1 MAESDPD
8 RIDQLSRTIQ
18 GTIARPGQKSFET
31 ARTVWN
37 ARFLRSPALIAR
49 CLESEDVAAAVRF
62 ARHEGMA
69 LSVKG
74 GGHDYAGNTVAEG
87 SLLIDLGPMDSVE
100 VDVTARRAVVGAGA
114 TWGQVDGATY
124 PHGLATPGGT
134 VSSVGVAGFSL
145 GGGSG
150 WLTRKHGLAVDN
162 VQAARIVTASGE
174 IVRADERENPD
185 LFWAIRG
192 GGGNFGVVTSFEYAL
207 HALAPQVL
215 AGQVFYPLERAAEI
229 LRFYRDRFRDAP
241 DELMC
246 YPFFI
251 RVPPMEPFP
260 EAYHGRVVLDLVVA
274 WLGPVEDGAAHVAPF
289 RGLGDPFLDLVAPQ
303 PYTTLQQA
311 FDAGMGKGN
320 RWYSR
325 SQQLDDLT
333 DAAIDTLVDALDPFP
348 GAFTAVY
355 LGPHG
360 GAAGRVASDAT
371 AYPHRSSAHELHVFP
386 GWADPAMDEAVMAW
400 ADALH
405 EVMLPHGNGGV
416 YVNLLGDGEPHR
428 VKNAYGSNYPRLTE
442 LKSKWDPENL
452 FRGNHNIP
460 PGA

>member
-1 MAESDPD
+1 MAESDHD
-8 RIDQLSRTIQ
+8 RIEQLSRTIE
-18 GTIARPGQKSFET
+18 GSILRPEQEAFET

-37 ARFLRSPALIAR
+37 ARFHRAPALIAR
-49 CLESEDVAAAVRF
+49 CVRADDVAAAVRF
-62 ARHEGMA
+62 ARDQGMA
-69 LSVKG
+69 LSVKS

-87 SLLIDLGPMDSVE
+87 SLLVDLSPMNS
-100 VDVTARRAVVGAGA
+100 VDVDVAGRRAVVGAGA
-114 TWGQVDGATY
+114 NWGQVDGATY

-162 VQAARIVTASGE
+162 VRAARVVTAAGE
-174 IVRADERENPD
+174 IVRADETENTD

-207 HALAPQVL
+207 HPLPAEVL
-215 AGQVFYPLERAAEI
+215 AGQVFYPLERAADI
-229 LRFYRDRFRDAP
+229 MRFYRDRFRDAP

-260 EAYHGRVVLDLVVA
+260 EAYHGQVVLDIVVA
-274 WLGPVEDGAAHVAPF
+274 WLGPMEEGAAQVAPF
-289 RGLGDPFLDLVAPQ
+289 RELGDPFLDLVAPQ

-333 DAAIDTLVDALDPFP
+333 DAAIDTLVGGLDPFP

-360 GAAGRVASDAT
+360 GVAGRVASDAV
-371 AYPHRSSAHELHVFP
+371 AYPHRSSAHELHIFP
-386 GWADPAMDEAVMAW
+386 GWADSAMDEEIMAW
-400 ADALH
+400 ADAFH
-405 EVMLPHGNGGV
+405 EAMLPHGNGSV
-416 YVNLLGDGEPHR
+416 YVNLLGDGEPER
-428 VKNAYGSNYPRLTE
+428 VKSAYGSNYSRLKE
-442 LKSKWDPENL
+442 LKSKWDPQNL
-452 FRGNHNIP
+452 FRANHNIP